1 MNPLSIALSA
11 TLIGGLAA
19 GAWLVRHR
27 NMHYWLGDYVRSG
40 VARRRRARSR
50 PRRVFVCIADHHE
63 PLGGTTDLELA
74 LLRTRK
80 WCDGYE
86 RASAGHA
93 DSEGR
98 PPQHTYFYPAEEYAP
113 EVVDRLAG
121 LCRKGLGELEVHLH
135 HDDDNAENL
144 RRTLDRF
151 TGILHGR
158 HGALRR
164 DDESGQLLYCFVHGN
179 WALDNSRPDGRWCGV
194 DDELSVLS
202 ETGCRVDMT
211 MPSAPSDTQV
221 RKINSIYFAK
231 GRAGCRKS
239 HDQGRDVQVGDWAR
253 DGEILMIQGPLGLN
267 WREAKWRIL
276 PRIETGEIS
285 FDARPTRERV
295 RLWSVLAP
303 SVIGAP
309 DDIFLKLHMHGAT
322 DKSLAMLFDEGGFDQ
337 LWTLLEEEF
346 RDRPGTT
353 LHYVTAWEMAEHIH
367 RLARARGPASS
378 DETA

>member
-1 MNPLSIALSA
+1 MTLVRVALLA
-11 TLIGGLAA
+11 TLVGGLFAA
-19 GAWLVRHR
+19 AWLIRSR
-27 NMHYWLGDYVRSG
+27 NMHYWLSDYIRSRA
-40 VARRRRARSR
+40 ARTRRARSR
-50 PRRVFVCIADHHE
+50 PRRVYARIADHHE
-63 PLGGTTDLELA
+63 PLGGTTDLEAA
-74 LLRTRK
+74 LRRTRK
-80 WCDGYE
+80 WCAGYE

-113 EVVDRLAG
+113 EVVDPLAD
-121 LCRKGLGELEVHLH
+121 LCRRGLGELEVHLH
-135 HDDDNAENL
+135 HDNDDAENL

-151 TGILHGR
+151 TGILHER

-164 DDESGQLLYCFVHGN
+164 DTETGRLLYCFVHGN

-211 MPSAPSDTQV
+211 MPSAPSNTQV
-221 RKINSIYFAK
+221 RKINSIYFAR

-239 HDQGRDVQVGDWAR
+239 HDQGRDVRVGDWAR
-253 DGEILMIQGPLGLN
+253 EGEILMIQGPLGLN
-267 WREAKWRIL
+267 WREAKWRVL

-285 FDARPTRERV
+285 FDARPSRERV
-295 RLWSVLAP
+295 RLWGVLAP
-303 SVIGAP
+303 TVIGAP
-309 DDIFLKLHMHGAT
+309 NDNFLKLHMHGAT
-322 DKSLAMLFDEGGFDQ
+322 DRSLAMLFDEGGFDQ

-353 LHYVTAWEMAEHIH
+353 LHYDAAWEMAEQVR
-367 RLARARGPASS
+367 RLACERAAASS
-378 DETA
+378 GETA